1 MGESV
6 KKVLIPLLT
15 LIVSSAFAAD
25 ITVESA
31 DIKAAKKNE
40 SRLIIKHSGVLKSNP
55 KINVVDNKLT
65 LTIPEADLKT
75 QVNANKMET
84 AIGASMTASNEV
96 VINLDLPYSLKGK
109 ESSVT
114 IALKDNA
121 IEVNYPKLKSEKK
134 EIKKETISRAPSV
147 VKETPVV
154 AKVEDDKEALK
165 FDENY
170 LEALTKKEEV
180 KVETKKAIGPAEG
193 KVAVAATVLENK
205 DKSDKVGFTQSAVT
219 KKEETKNNESSGAIS
234 VAGYVGKFVV
244 FLTLMIGA
252 LYGVLMMFKKG
263 VIKKGKLGF
272 LNSTNLVEVLN
283 TTHIG
288 PKRNLMMVRAHKQV
302 FLIANSETGVQLI
315 SEVKDITGLM
325 KTGEAELTGSNF
337 DINLN
342 DANKFEKEFKLKEV
356 QKSTFSDDYALS
368 SLDDLLDDT
377 VSERPSKTSAA
388 ASLDRS
394 PIEDQVRISDLVKNK
409 VKNLKQ
415 L

>member
-55 KINVVDNKLT
+55 KINIVDNKLT

-84 AIGASMTASNEV
+84 VIGASMTASNEV
-96 VINLDLPYSLKGK
+96 VINLDLPYSLEGK

-170 LEALTKKEEV
+170 LEALTKKEEI
-180 KVETKKAIGPAEG
+180 KVETKKVEEKI
-193 KVAVAATVLENK
+193 AATVLESK
-205 DKSDKVGFTQSAVT
+205 DKSDKVGFVQSAVT
-219 KKEETKNNESSGAIS
+219 KKEESKNNESSGAIS

-302 FLIANSETGVQLI
+302 FLISNSEAGVQLI
-315 SEVKDITGLM
+315 LEVKDIVGLM

-337 DINLN
+337 DLNLN
-342 DANKFEKEFKLKEV
+342 DANKSEKEFKLKEV
-356 QKSTFSDDYALS
+356 QKSTFSEDYALS

-377 VSERPSKTSAA
+377 VSERPSKTSAT